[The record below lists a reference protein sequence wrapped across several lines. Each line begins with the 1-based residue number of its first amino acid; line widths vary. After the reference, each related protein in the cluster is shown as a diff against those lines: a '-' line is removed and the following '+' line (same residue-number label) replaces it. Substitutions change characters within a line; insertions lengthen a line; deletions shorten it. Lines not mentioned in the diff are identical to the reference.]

1 MRQELKEHLKSIYEA
16 PPPLHKNEFLQKW
29 NHPQMNFL
37 EFLFSQMTYIRK
49 WIWGISAAVFTV
61 AMFGAITAS
70 KNLVWLISALTPL
83 LAVTIITECVRSGN
97 YEMAELEM
105 VTRFSL
111 RSVVFARLGIL
122 GMENLIVLFSLLVFC
137 VKSAGIRN
145 GGLELIWTGVCI
157 IMPYLLTDFIG
168 LQIVRRFNGQESV
181 YFCAGA
187 AFCISAF
194 TFLFRDIFVQ
204 IYREWNPLWWVSI
217 VLLLCVGVA
226 GQYGNIISRTEELT

>member
-1 MRQELKEHLKSIYEA
+1 MRRELKEHLKSIYEA
-16 PPPLHKNEFLQKW
+16 PPPLHKKEFLQKW
-29 NHPQMNFL
+29 NHPQINFW
-37 EFLFSQMTYIRK
+37 EFLFSQMAYIRK

-61 AMFGAITAS
+61 AMFGTITAS
-70 KNLVWLISALTPL
+70 KNLVWIISALTPL
-83 LAVTIITECVRSGN
+83 LAVTVIVECGRSEN

-105 VTRFSL
+105 ATRFSL

-122 GMENLIVLFSLLVFC
+122 GLENLIVLCSLLVF
-137 VKSAGIRN
+137 GIKNAEIKN

-157 IMPYLLTDFIG
+157 IIPYLLTDFIG
-168 LQIVRRFNGQESV
+168 LQIVRRLKGQESV

-194 TFLFRDIFVQ
+194 TFLFRDIFIQ
-204 IYREWNPLWWVSI
+204 IYKEWNPLWWVSI